1 MIKKVLIVDDDQ
13 EMLLSLKEG
22 FEKYIA
28 TFSVLMAGDGLA
40 ATEKLEK
47 ETISLVIT
55 DLRMPRMDGFALLSK
70 IMEQYPDIPVIIM
83 TGYST
88 PEMESLAQEGGAVG
102 YVEKPFM
109 IDDLAK
115 KVLATLRKE
124 SEGGTLHSISSGMF
138 LQLIEMEQKTCTIRL
153 FDKTSGKQGV
163 LFFCDGELFD
173 ARTDGLKGE
182 AAAYKIFS
190 WDEVNLSI
198 QNECRQKEQK
208 VHRDINAILLEAMR
222 LKDEAGEAEET
233 EELEVVEEEIEEIEE
248 LSEELEPETPDPLI
262 SIQTRLKEEIG
273 ERCGLEDIYQD
284 NSWDGFMA
292 QISRMGAFFDAGKL
306 KLAYLDR
313 SEPNDLILLP
323 GYKTSVLLVNS
334 KCPRDRIITI
344 LSE

>member
-22 FEKYIA
+22 FDKYNS
-28 TFSVLMAGDGLA
+28 TFSVLMAGDGLV

-55 DLRMPRMDGFALLSK
+55 DLRMPRMDGFALLSM
-70 IMEQYPDIPVIIM
+70 IMEQYPDIPVIII

-88 PEMESLAQEGGAVG
+88 PEMERLAQEGGAVG

-124 SEGGTLHSISSGMF
+124 SEGGTLHSVSSGMF
-138 LQLIEMEQKTCTIRL
+138 LQLIEMEEKTCTIRL
-153 FDKTSGKQGV
+153 LDKTSGKQGV

-173 ARTDGLKGE
+173 ARTAGLKGE

-208 VHRDINAILLEAMR
+208 INRDLNAILLEAMR
-222 LKDEAGEAEET
+222 LKDEAGEAEEP
-233 EELEVVEEEIEEIEE
+233 EVVEEEIEEIEE
-248 LSEELEPETPDPLI
+248 LPEELEPETPDPLI
-262 SIQTRLKEEIG
+262 SIRTRLKEEIG
-273 ERCGLEDIYQD
+273 ERCGLEDIYHD

-292 QISRMGAFFDAGKL
+292 QISRMGAFFGAGKL
-306 KLAYLDR
+306 KLVYLDR
-313 SEPNDLILLP
+313 SEPNDLILVP
-323 GYKTSVLLVNS
+323 GDKTSVLLVNS

>member
-22 FEKYIA
+22 FEKYNA
-28 TFSVLMAGDGLA
+28 TFSVLMAGDGLV

-88 PEMESLAQEGGAVG
+88 PEMERLAQEGGAVG

-109 IDDLAK
+109 IDDLAS

-124 SEGGTLHSISSGMF
+124 SEGGTLHSVSSGMF

-153 FDKTSGKQGV
+153 LDKTSGKEGV

-173 ARTDGLKGE
+173 ARTAGLKGE

-222 LKDEAGEAEET
+222 LKDEAGEAKAP
-233 EELEVVEEEIEEIEE
+233 EVVEEEIEEIDEIP
-248 LSEELEPETPDPLI
+248 EELEPEKPDPLM
-262 SIQTRLKEEIG
+262 SIQTRLKEEVG

-292 QISRMGAFFDAGKL
+292 QISRMGTFFGAGKL
-306 KLAYLDR
+306 KLIYLDR
-313 SEPNDLILLP
+313 SEPNDLILVP

>member
-1 MIKKVLIVDDDQ
+1 MKKKVLIVDDDQ

-22 FEKYIA
+22 FEKYNA
-28 TFSVLMAGDGLA
+28 TFSVLMAEDGLV
-40 ATEKLEK
+40 ATKKLEK

-55 DLRMPRMDGFALLSK
+55 DLRMPRMDGFALLSM

-88 PEMESLAQEGGAVG
+88 PEMERLAKEGGAVG

-109 IDDLAK
+109 IDDLAS

-124 SEGGTLHSISSGMF
+124 SEGGTLHSVSSGMF

-153 FDKTSGKQGV
+153 IDKTSGKEGV

-173 ARTDGLKGE
+173 ARTANLKGE
-182 AAAYKIFS
+182 SAAYKIFS

-198 QNECRQKEQK
+198 QNECRQREQK
-208 VHRDINAILLEAMR
+208 IHRDINAILLEAMR
-222 LKDEAGEAEET
+222 LKDEADEE
-233 EELEVVEEEIEEIEE
+233 EEPEVVQEEIEEIEE
-248 LSEELEPETPDPLI
+248 LPEELESKTTDPLMRM
-262 SIQTRLKEEIG
+262 QTRLREEVG

-292 QISRMGAFFDAGKL
+292 QISRMGAFFRAGKL
-306 KLAYLDR
+306 KLIYLDR
-313 SEPNDLILLP
+313 NEPNDLILVP
-323 GYKTSVLLVNS
+323 GTKTAVLLVNA

>member
-1 MIKKVLIVDDDQ
+1 MKKKVLIVDDDQ

-22 FEKYIA
+22 FEKYNA
-28 TFSVLMAGDGLA
+28 TFSVLMAEDGLV
-40 ATEKLEK
+40 ATKKLEK

-55 DLRMPRMDGFALLSK
+55 DLRMPRMDGFALLSM

-88 PEMESLAQEGGAVG
+88 PEMERLAKEGGAVG

-109 IDDLAK
+109 IDDLAS

-124 SEGGTLHSISSGMF
+124 SEGGTLHSVSSGMF

-153 FDKTSGKQGV
+153 IDKTSGKEGV

-173 ARTDGLKGE
+173 ARTANLKGE
-182 AAAYKIFS
+182 SAAYKIFS

-198 QNECRQKEQK
+198 QNECRQREQK
-208 VHRDINAILLEAMR
+208 IHRDINAILLEAMR
-222 LKDEAGEAEET
+222 LKDEADEKEEP
-233 EELEVVEEEIEEIEE
+233 EVVQEEIEEIEE
-248 LSEELEPETPDPLI
+248 LPEELESKTTDPLMRM
-262 SIQTRLKEEIG
+262 QTRLKEEVG

-292 QISRMGAFFDAGKL
+292 QISRMGAFFRAGQL
-306 KLAYLDR
+306 KLIYLDR
-313 SEPNDLILLP
+313 NEPNDLILVP
-323 GYKTSVLLVNS
+323 GTKTAVLLVNA

>member
-1 MIKKVLIVDDDQ
+1 
-13 EMLLSLKEG
+13 MLLSLKEG
-22 FEKYIA
+22 FEKYNA
-28 TFSVLMAGDGLA
+28 TFSVLMAEDGLV
-40 ATEKLEK
+40 ATKKLEK

-55 DLRMPRMDGFALLSK
+55 DLRMPRMDGFALLSM

-88 PEMESLAQEGGAVG
+88 PEMERLAKEGGAVG

-109 IDDLAK
+109 IDDLAS
-115 KVLATLRKE
+115 KVLASLRKE
-124 SEGGTLHSISSGMF
+124 SEGGTLHSVSSGMF

-153 FDKTSGKQGV
+153 IDKTSGKEGV

-173 ARTDGLKGE
+173 ARTAGLKGE
-182 AAAYKIFS
+182 SAAYKIFS

-208 VHRDINAILLEAMR
+208 IHRDINAILLEAMR
-222 LKDEAGEAEET
+222 LKDEAGEEAEP
-233 EELEVVEEEIEEIEE
+233 EVVQEEIEEIEE
-248 LSEELEPETPDPLI
+248 LPEELESKKTDPLMH
-262 SIQTRLKEEIG
+262 IQTRLKEEVG

-292 QISRMGAFFDAGKL
+292 QISRMGAFFRAGKL
-306 KLAYLDR
+306 KLIYLDR
-313 SEPNDLILLP
+313 NEPNDLILVP
-323 GYKTSVLLVNS
+323 GYKTSVLLVNA
-334 KCPRDRIITI
+334 KCPRDRIINI

>member
-1 MIKKVLIVDDDQ
+1 MKKKVLIVDDDQ

-22 FEKYIA
+22 FEKYNA
-28 TFSVLMAGDGLA
+28 TFSVLLAEDGLV
-40 ATEKLEK
+40 ATKKLEK

-55 DLRMPRMDGFALLSK
+55 DLRMPRMDGFALLSM

-88 PEMESLAQEGGAVG
+88 PEMERLAKEGGAVG

-109 IDDLAK
+109 IDDLAS
-115 KVLATLRKE
+115 KVLASLRKE
-124 SEGGTLHSISSGMF
+124 SEGGTLHSVSSGMF

-153 FDKTSGKQGV
+153 IDKTSGKEGV

-173 ARTDGLKGE
+173 ARTAGLKGE
-182 AAAYKIFS
+182 SAAYKIFS

-208 VHRDINAILLEAMR
+208 IHRDINAILLEAMR
-222 LKDEAGEAEET
+222 LKDEAGEEAEP
-233 EELEVVEEEIEEIEE
+233 EVVQEEIEEIEE
-248 LSEELEPETPDPLI
+248 LPEELESKKTDPLMH
-262 SIQTRLKEEIG
+262 IQTRLKEEVG

-292 QISRMGAFFDAGKL
+292 QISRMGAFFRAGKL
-306 KLAYLDR
+306 KLIYLDR
-313 SEPNDLILLP
+313 NEPNDLILVP
-323 GYKTSVLLVNS
+323 GYKTSVLLVNA
-334 KCPRDRIITI
+334 KCPRDRIINI

>member
-1 MIKKVLIVDDDQ
+1 MKKKVLIVDDDQ

-22 FEKYIA
+22 FEKYNA
-28 TFSVLMAGDGLA
+28 TFSVLLAEDGLV
-40 ATEKLEK
+40 ATKKLEK

-55 DLRMPRMDGFALLSK
+55 DLRMPRMDGFALLSM
-70 IMEQYPDIPVIIM
+70 IMEHYPDIPVIIM

-88 PEMESLAQEGGAVG
+88 PEMERLAKEGGAVG

-109 IDDLAK
+109 IDDLAG

-124 SEGGTLHSISSGMF
+124 SEGGTLHSVSSGMF

-153 FDKTSGKQGV
+153 IDKTSGKEGV

-173 ARTDGLKGE
+173 ARTAGLKGE
-182 AAAYKIFS
+182 SAAYKIFS

-208 VHRDINAILLEAMR
+208 IHRDINAILLEAMR
-222 LKDEAGEAEET
+222 LKDEAGEEE
-233 EELEVVEEEIEEIEE
+233 EPEVVQEEIEEIEE
-248 LSEELEPETPDPLI
+248 LPQELESKTTDPLMHM
-262 SIQTRLKEEIG
+262 QTRLKEEVG

-292 QISRMGAFFDAGKL
+292 QISRMGAFFRAGKL
-306 KLAYLDR
+306 KLIYLDR
-313 SEPNDLILLP
+313 SEPNDLILVP
-323 GYKTSVLLVNS
+323 GYKTSVLLVNA

>member
-1 MIKKVLIVDDDQ
+1 MKKKVLIVDDDQ

-22 FEKYIA
+22 FEKYNA
-28 TFSVLMAGDGLA
+28 TFSVLLAEDGLV
-40 ATEKLEK
+40 ATKKLEK

-55 DLRMPRMDGFALLSK
+55 DLRMPRMDGFALLSM

-88 PEMESLAQEGGAVG
+88 PEMERLAKEGGAVG

-109 IDDLAK
+109 IDDLAS
-115 KVLATLRKE
+115 KVLASLRKE
-124 SEGGTLHSISSGMF
+124 SEGGTLHSVSSGMF

-153 FDKTSGKQGV
+153 IDKTSGKEGV

-173 ARTDGLKGE
+173 ARTAGLKGE
-182 AAAYKIFS
+182 SAAYKIFS

-208 VHRDINAILLEAMR
+208 IHRDINAILLEAMR
-222 LKDEAGEAEET
+222 LKDEAGEEE
-233 EELEVVEEEIEEIEE
+233 EPEVVQEEIEEIEE
-248 LSEELEPETPDPLI
+248 LPQELESKTTDPLMRM
-262 SIQTRLKEEIG
+262 QTRLKEEVG

-292 QISRMGAFFDAGKL
+292 QISRMGAFFRAGKL
-306 KLAYLDR
+306 KLIYLDR
-313 SEPNDLILLP
+313 SEPNDLILVP
-323 GYKTSVLLVNS
+323 GYKTSVLLVNA

>member
-1 MIKKVLIVDDDQ
+1 MKKKVLIVDDDQ

-22 FEKYIA
+22 FEKYNA
-28 TFSVLMAGDGLA
+28 TFSVLMAEDGLV
-40 ATEKLEK
+40 ATKKLEK

-55 DLRMPRMDGFALLSK
+55 DLRMPRMDGFALLSM

-88 PEMESLAQEGGAVG
+88 PEMERLAKEGGAVG

-109 IDDLAK
+109 IDDLAS

-124 SEGGTLHSISSGMF
+124 SEGGTLHSVSSGMF

-153 FDKTSGKQGV
+153 IDKTSGKEGV

-173 ARTDGLKGE
+173 ARTANLKGE
-182 AAAYKIFS
+182 SAAYKIFS

-198 QNECRQKEQK
+198 QNECRQREQK
-208 VHRDINAILLEAMR
+208 IHRDINAILLEAMR
-222 LKDEAGEAEET
+222 LKDEADEE
-233 EELEVVEEEIEEIEE
+233 EEPEVVHEEIEEIEE
-248 LSEELEPETPDPLI
+248 LPEELESKTTDPLMRM
-262 SIQTRLKEEIG
+262 QTRLREEVG

-292 QISRMGAFFDAGKL
+292 QISRMGAFFRAGKL
-306 KLAYLDR
+306 KLIYLDR
-313 SEPNDLILLP
+313 NEPNDLILVP
-323 GYKTSVLLVNS
+323 GTKTAVLLVNA

>member
-1 MIKKVLIVDDDQ
+1 MKKKVLIVDDDQ

-22 FEKYIA
+22 FEKYNA
-28 TFSVLMAGDGLA
+28 TFSVLMAEDGLV
-40 ATEKLEK
+40 ATKKLEK

-55 DLRMPRMDGFALLSK
+55 DLRMPRMDGFALLSM

-88 PEMESLAQEGGAVG
+88 PEMERLAKEGGAVG

-109 IDDLAK
+109 IDDLAS

-124 SEGGTLHSISSGMF
+124 SEGGTLHSVSSGMF

-153 FDKTSGKQGV
+153 IDKTSGKEGV

-173 ARTDGLKGE
+173 ARTANLKGE
-182 AAAYKIFS
+182 SAAYKIFS

-198 QNECRQKEQK
+198 QNECRQREQK
-208 VHRDINAILLEAMR
+208 IHRDINAILLEAMR
-222 LKDEAGEAEET
+222 LKDEADEE
-233 EELEVVEEEIEEIEE
+233 EEPEVVQEEIEEIEE
-248 LSEELEPETPDPLI
+248 LPEELESKTTDPLMRM
-262 SIQTRLKEEIG
+262 QTRLKEEVG

-292 QISRMGAFFDAGKL
+292 QISRMGAFFRAGKL
-306 KLAYLDR
+306 KLIYLDR
-313 SEPNDLILLP
+313 NEPNDLILVP
-323 GYKTSVLLVNS
+323 GTKTAVLLVNA

>member
-22 FEKYIA
+22 FEKYNA
-28 TFSVLMAGDGLA
+28 TFSVLMAGDGLV

-88 PEMESLAQEGGAVG
+88 PEMERLAQEGGAVG

-109 IDDLAK
+109 IDDLAS

-124 SEGGTLHSISSGMF
+124 SEGGTLHSVSSGMF

-153 FDKTSGKQGV
+153 LDKTSGKEGV
-163 LFFCDGELFD
+163 LFFCDGQLFD
-173 ARTDGLKGE
+173 ARTAGLKGE

-222 LKDEAGEAEET
+222 LKDEAGEAKAP
-233 EELEVVEEEIEEIEE
+233 EVVEEEIEEIEE
-248 LSEELEPETPDPLI
+248 IPEE
-262 SIQTRLKEEIG
+262 
-273 ERCGLEDIYQD
+273 
-284 NSWDGFMA
+284 
-292 QISRMGAFFDAGKL
+292 
-306 KLAYLDR
+306 
-313 SEPNDLILLP
+313 
-323 GYKTSVLLVNS
+323 
-334 KCPRDRIITI
+334 
-344 LSE
+344 

>member
-22 FEKYIA
+22 FEKYNA
-28 TFSVLMAGDGLA
+28 TFSVLMAGDGLV

-88 PEMESLAQEGGAVG
+88 PEMERLAQEGGAVG

-109 IDDLAK
+109 IDDLAS

-124 SEGGTLHSISSGMF
+124 SEGGTLHSVSSGMF

-153 FDKTSGKQGV
+153 LDKTSGKEGV
-163 LFFCDGELFD
+163 LFFCDGQLFD
-173 ARTDGLKGE
+173 ARTAGLKGE

-222 LKDEAGEAEET
+222 LKDEAGEAKAP
-233 EELEVVEEEIEEIEE
+233 EVVEEEIEEIDEIP
-248 LSEELEPETPDPLI
+248 EELEPEKPDPLM
-262 SIQTRLKEEIG
+262 SIQTRLKEEVG

-292 QISRMGAFFDAGKL
+292 QISRMGTFFGAGKL
-306 KLAYLDR
+306 KLIYLDR
-313 SEPNDLILLP
+313 SEPNDLILVP

>member
-1 MIKKVLIVDDDQ
+1 MIKKVMIVDDDQ

-22 FEKYIA
+22 FEKYNA
-28 TFSVLMAGDGLA
+28 TFSVLMAGDGLV

-47 ETISLVIT
+47 ETLSLVIT

-88 PEMESLAQEGGAVG
+88 PEMERLAKEGGAVG

-109 IDDLAK
+109 IDDLAG
-115 KVLATLRKE
+115 KVLAALRKE
-124 SEGGTLHSISSGMF
+124 SEGGTLHSVSSGMF

-153 FDKTSGKQGV
+153 LDKASGKDGV

-173 ARTDGLKGE
+173 ARTAGLKGE

-198 QNECRQKEQK
+198 QNECRQKEPK
-208 VHRDINAILLEAMR
+208 IHRDINAILLEAMR
-222 LKDEAGEAEET
+222 LKDEAGEAEEP
-233 EELEVVEEEIEEIEE
+233 EVVEEEIEEIEE
-248 LSEELEPETPDPLI
+248 LSEELESKTPDPLM
-262 SIQTRLKEEIG
+262 SIQTRLKEEVG

-292 QISRMGAFFDAGKL
+292 QISRMGAFFGAGKL
-306 KLAYLDR
+306 KLIYLDR

-344 LSE
+344 LSG

>member
-1 MIKKVLIVDDDQ
+1 
-13 EMLLSLKEG
+13 
-22 FEKYIA
+22 
-28 TFSVLMAGDGLA
+28 MAEDGLV

-47 ETISLVIT
+47 DSISLVIT
-55 DLRMPRMDGFALLSK
+55 DLRMPRMDGFALLSI

-88 PEMESLAQEGGAVG
+88 PEMERLAKEGGAVG

-109 IDDLAK
+109 IDDLAS

-124 SEGGTLHSISSGMF
+124 SEGGTLHSVSSGMF

-153 FDKTSGKQGV
+153 IDKASGKEGV

-173 ARTDGLKGE
+173 ARTAGLKGE
-182 AAAYKIFS
+182 SAAYKIFS

-198 QNECRQKEQK
+198 QNECRLKEQK
-208 VHRDINAILLEAMR
+208 IHRDINAILLEAMR
-222 LKDEAGEAEET
+222 LKDEAGEAEEP
-233 EELEVVEEEIEEIEE
+233 EVVQEEIEEIEE
-248 LSEELEPETPDPLI
+248 LSEEQEPKPPDPLMRM
-262 SIQTRLKEEIG
+262 QTRLKEEVG

-292 QISRMGAFFDAGKL
+292 QISRMGAFFGAGKL
-306 KLAYLDR
+306 KLIYLDR
-313 SEPNDLILLP
+313 REPNDLILIP
-323 GYKTSVLLVNS
+323 GHKTSVLLVNA

>member
-1 MIKKVLIVDDDQ
+1 MKKKVLIVDDDQ

-22 FEKYIA
+22 FEKYNA
-28 TFSVLMAGDGLA
+28 TFSVLMAEDGLV
-40 ATEKLEK
+40 ATKKLEK

-55 DLRMPRMDGFALLSK
+55 DLRMPRMDGFALLSM

-88 PEMESLAQEGGAVG
+88 PEMERLAKEGGAVG

-109 IDDLAK
+109 IDDLAS

-124 SEGGTLHSISSGMF
+124 SEGGTLHSVSSGMF

-153 FDKTSGKQGV
+153 IDKTSGKEGV

-173 ARTDGLKGE
+173 ARTANLKGE
-182 AAAYKIFS
+182 SAAYKIFS

-198 QNECRQKEQK
+198 QNECRQREQK
-208 VHRDINAILLEAMR
+208 IHRDINAILLEAMR
-222 LKDEAGEAEET
+222 LKDEADEE
-233 EELEVVEEEIEEIEE
+233 EEPEVVQEEIEEIEE
-248 LSEELEPETPDPLI
+248 LPEELESKTTDPLMRM
-262 SIQTRLKEEIG
+262 QTRLKEEVG

-284 NSWDGFMA
+284 NSWDGFLA
-292 QISRMGAFFDAGKL
+292 QISRIGAFFRAGKL
-306 KLAYLDR
+306 KLIYLDR
-313 SEPNDLILLP
+313 NEPNDLILVP
-323 GYKTSVLLVNS
+323 GTKTAVLLVNA